1 MLFLPSSDRLSL
13 RFSPLTVCLAMAGW
27 KAPKRHWLAQTSVS
41 LVCYLLLPS
50 TISSSSSLSSPSPYY
65 VPQEL
70 AARSRARMPEKIFPR
85 RCHPLERKNPP
96 HPDFCTF
103 FPPSRPSS
111 PTLSLSDLDIHRTY
125 GPRPRNFSLLYFTLF
140 RQFIYFFSS
149 VYRWPYMNNNT
160 VSINNYIINSIT
172 DTDITDSRYCT

>member
-13 RFSPLTVCLAMAGW
+13 RFSPLTVCLATAGW

-103 FPPSRPSS
+103 FPPSRPSPS
-111 PTLSLSDLDIHRTY
+111 NRRPFPFQISTSIEHTVHDHEIFRCFVSLSFGSSYI
-125 GPRPRNFSLLYFTLF
+125 FSLLSIGDLTWTIIL
-140 RQFIYFFSS
+140 S
-149 VYRWPYMNNNT
+149 VLTN
-160 VSINNYIINSIT
+160 I
-172 DTDITDSRYCT
+172 